1 MSKGVKLDELSRLL
15 DRLGFSRTRQT
26 GGHLVFQKTNGSGI
40 TIVVRSAAILPPT
53 MVAYVR
59 RALDENGVLGP
70 NEFDRRLQHS

>member
-1 MSKGVKLDELSRLL
+1 M
-15 DRLGFSRTRQT
+15 
-26 GGHLVFQKTNGSGI
+26 FQKTNGSGI